1 MVTHTF
7 RTGFQ
12 KPGEFGQT
20 VFLSLAHAYPEK
32 WAGSRDYSVF
42 TMHSLSP
49 SSFFLEKNMQQ
60 FFLKILSQKCGRFVC
75 LQLLQTLS
83 ILFENIRNET
93 SICELLSTGI
103 LYSASDNH
111 ILCCLQITFSPT
123 IM

>member
-1 MVTHTF
+1 MIL
-7 RTGFQ
+7 
-12 KPGEFGQT
+12 EC
-20 VFLSLAHAYPEK
+20 LSE
-32 WAGSRDYSVF
+32 WSDISVF

-60 FFLKILSQKCGRFVC
+60 FFLKILSQKCGRFSPHPVC

-103 LYSASDNH
+103 LSCTVPLIIIYCVVCRLPS
-111 ILCCLQITFSPT
+111 LQQSCELTDCAEAGLFR
-123 IM
+123 